1 MIKNKVIYLK
11 SLFKDYKP
19 QTESF
24 PKDILE
30 QLKELDIDLMSAPKP
45 VDPLADK
52 KAGRAFILKH
62 TEEFLAHAIDYS
74 LHDKVQELWGSPKD
88 FA

>member
-1 MIKNKVIYLK
+1 
-11 SLFKDYKP
+11 
-19 QTESF
+19 
-24 PKDILE
+24 
-30 QLKELDIDLMSAPKP
+30 MSAPKP

-52 KAGRAFILKH
+52 KAGRDFILKH

-74 LHDKVQELWGSPKD
+74 LNDKVQELWGSPKD

>member
-1 MIKNKVIYLK
+1 MEHKVIYLK
-11 SLFKDYKP
+11 SLFKKFKP
-19 QTESF
+19 NPETF
-24 PKDILE
+24 PKEILE
-30 QLKELDIDLMSAPKP
+30 QLDLDLTTSPKP

-52 KAGRAFILKH
+52 KAGRDFILKH